1 VKVPPNFLS
10 RYRHAITVGA
20 LVISFVPCDSFCS
33 TNSIESAATPLPS
46 PQVTLNYVTSR
57 LAADPVRPRVYATV
71 AGANSVIVID
81 TNTLSVI
88 KTIPIGS
95 IPRGLAIS
103 ADNSKLWVANSG
115 STNFAVGV
123 INLDR
128 LTTLPSLPAPAQP
141 YDIVEGSGHRLYLTP
156 AGNSYP
162 YYGVMQI
169 DSDTGQYQGSLGS
182 SDVYVG
188 FVDVTPDRKTLF
200 YGTSGVSPSTLD
212 KFDISTANGLLLQR
226 TNNVGSNGE
235 SLTVSHFGAWLVY
248 PNGGGNSNYGYVTY
262 EIPTANIASVNCSF
276 DLGPYPTSAAFSN
289 DDSLLYHGAAT
300 TSRISTFETTF
311 GTLLGSFDLPNSDS
325 VNDVVVDRSGQWLFV
340 STSRYGSPAAGDIRI
355 FNTGRTDPLQ
365 PFATSIVS
373 RKTHGGAGTFDV
385 DLTSGNG
392 IECRGGGAN
401 GDYTLVFTFAN
412 TLTSVANVS
421 VRSGTGSVAGSAID
435 GNDAHNYIVNLTGVA
450 NAQSITVSLNNVAD
464 SAGYFS
470 SSIPASM
477 GVLIGDTT
485 GNSAVN
491 SSDIAQ
497 TQSQTGQP
505 VTSDN
510 FREDVTANGLINSS
524 DIALVQSMSGTG
536 IGSAQPSSGAGTG
549 SSAPSKKKRQ
559 SYGRVSQWQ

>member
-1 VKVPPNFLS
+1 MS
-10 RYRHAITVGA
+10 CAIGQTLRGA
-20 LVISFVPCDSFCS
+20 SSLQEGGRAGFEINSVELV
-33 TNSIESAATPLPS
+33 AATPAPS
-46 PQVTLNYVTSR
+46 PQATLNYVASR

-71 AGANSVIVID
+71 TGANSVVVID

-123 INLDR
+123 INLDT
-128 LTTLPSLPAPAQP
+128 LTTLASLPAPTQP

-156 AGNSYP
+156 AGNPYP
-162 YYGVMQI
+162 YYGIMQI

-182 SDVYVG
+182 YEVYAG
-188 FVDVTPDRKTLF
+188 GSLGVTPDGKTLLF
-200 YGTSGVSPSTLD
+200 GNSGLSPSTLD

-226 TNNVGSNGE
+226 TSSVGSNGE
-235 SLTVSHFGAWLVY
+235 SLTVSHSGAWFVY
-248 PNGGGNSNYGYVTY
+248 PNGGGNGSGYVTY

-276 DLGPYPTSAAFSN
+276 NLGPYPTSAAFSN
-289 DDSLLYHGAAT
+289 DDSLLYHGAAS

-325 VNDVVVDRSGQWLFV
+325 VNDVAVDRSGQWLFV
-340 STSRYGSPAAGDIRI
+340 STSGYGSPPVGDIRI

-365 PFATSIVS
+365 PFVTSVVS

-385 DLTSGNG
+385 DLTSGKG
-392 IECRGGGAN
+392 IECRSGGAN
-401 GDYTLVFTFAN
+401 GDYTLIFTFTN
-412 TLTSVANVS
+412 TLTSVASAS
-421 VRSGTGSVAGSAID
+421 VRSGTGSVAGSGVD
-435 GNDAHNYIVNLTGVA
+435 GSDAHNYVVNLTGVT
-450 NAQSITVSLNNVAD
+450 NAQRITVSLNNVVD
-464 SAGYFS
+464 SAGNSS

-477 GVLIGDTT
+477 GLLIGDTT
-485 GNSAVN
+485 GNGAVN

-497 TQSQTGQP
+497 IQSQTGQP

-536 IGSAQPSSGAGTG
+536 IGSAQQSSDAGTG
-549 SSAPSKKKRQ
+549 PSAAQQKKKQQ
-559 SYGRVSQWQ
+559 SQSRVSQRQ